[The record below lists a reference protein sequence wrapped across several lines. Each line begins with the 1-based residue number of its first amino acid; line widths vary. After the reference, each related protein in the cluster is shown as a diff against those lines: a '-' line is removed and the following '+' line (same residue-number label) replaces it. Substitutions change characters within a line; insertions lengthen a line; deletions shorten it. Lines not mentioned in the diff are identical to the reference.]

1 MRDTL
6 DSVSASDIRLSVIS
20 KYRFKRRLSN
30 LKMANVEDYID
41 DIPEVKEDKTPD
53 EDDDIEKERESLAIL
68 ASLGTTEE
76 YLGKAMSLGDIKRLT
91 PKQVEKYFNRYK
103 TVMGKKVSTGLVES
117 AISAASVLIS
127 YVIPVDD
134 VEALNEDLKND
145 DLVKRELSNFAG
157 LLVLKGGR
165 LVALAS
171 GLFKVAKHVKL
182 RSNEENSK
190 KNEEN
195 EEDS

>member
-1 MRDTL
+1 M
-6 DSVSASDIRLSVIS
+6 
-20 KYRFKRRLSN
+20 
-30 LKMANVEDYID
+30 MANVEDYIEE
-41 DIPEVKEDKTPD
+41 IPEVKEEIKTYD
-53 EDDDIEKERESLAIL
+53 EDDLETHRESLAIL
-68 ASLGTTEE
+68 ASLGSTEE
-76 YLGKAMSLGDIKRLT
+76 FLGKAMSLGDIKRLT

-182 RSNEENSK
+182 RPSEENSK

>member
-1 MRDTL
+1 MMT
-6 DSVSASDIRLSVIS
+6 
-20 KYRFKRRLSN
+20 
-30 LKMANVEDYID
+30 NVEDYIED
-41 DIPEVKEDKTPD
+41 VQPEEKT
-53 EDDDIEKERESLAIL
+53 EEITDDDDLETQRESLAIL

-76 YLGKAMSLGDIKRLT
+76 FLGKAMSLGDVKKLS
-91 PKQVEKYFNRYK
+91 PKQVKKYFNRYK
-103 TVMGKKVSTGLVES
+103 TVMGKKVTGGLVES

-157 LLVLKGGR
+157 LLVLRGGR

-182 RSNEENSK
+182 RPSEEIVN
-190 KNEEN
+190 KNQEN
-195 EEDS
+195 EKDS

>member
-1 MRDTL
+1 
-6 DSVSASDIRLSVIS
+6 
-20 KYRFKRRLSN
+20 
-30 LKMANVEDYID
+30 MANVEDYIEE
-41 DIPEVKEDKTPD
+41 IPEVKEDKTLD
-53 EDDDIEKERESLAIL
+53 DDDDIDTQRESLAIL
-68 ASLGTTEE
+68 ASLGSTEE
-76 YLGKAMSLGDIKRLT
+76 FIGKAMSLGDIKRLS
-91 PKQVEKYFNRYK
+91 PKQVVKYFNRYK
-103 TVMGKKVSTGLVES
+103 TVMGKKISTGLVES

-157 LLVLKGGR
+157 MLVLKGGR

-182 RSNEENSK
+182 RPYEENSK

>member
-1 MRDTL
+1 MLSRDTFIEFVRTGL
-6 DSVSASDIRLSVIS
+6 KEVRLTNLKVSPIILT
-20 KYRFKRRLSN
+20 
-30 LKMANVEDYID
+30 KMANVEDYID
-41 DIPEVKEDKTPD
+41 EEIKETTESKDS
-53 EDDDIEKERESLAIL
+53 DDLETQRESLAIL

-76 YLGKAMSLGDIKRLT
+76 FLGKAMSLGDILKLSS
-91 PKQVEKYFNRYK
+91 KQVEKYFNIYK

-157 LLVLKGGR
+157 RLVLKGGR

-182 RSNEENSK
+182 RPS
-190 KNEEN
+190 EEN
-195 EEDS
+195 EEVSNDS

>member
-1 MRDTL
+1 
-6 DSVSASDIRLSVIS
+6 
-20 KYRFKRRLSN
+20 
-30 LKMANVEDYID
+30 MANIEDYIE
-41 DIPEVKEDKTPD
+41 DIPEVKEDKTLDDDD
-53 EDDDIEKERESLAIL
+53 EDLDTQRESLAIL
-68 ASLGTTEE
+68 ASLGSTEE
-76 YLGKAMSLGDIKRLT
+76 FLGKAMSLGDIKRLS
-91 PKQVEKYFNRYK
+91 PKQVKKYFNRYK

-182 RSNEENSK
+182 RPSEENSK
-190 KNEEN
+190 EN
-195 EEDS
+195 EEVSNDS

>member
-1 MRDTL
+1 M
-6 DSVSASDIRLSVIS
+6 V
-20 KYRFKRRLSN
+20 
-30 LKMANVEDYID
+30 NVEDYIE
-41 DIPEVKEDKTPD
+41 DIPEEKVVPEETNP
-53 EDDDIEKERESLAIL
+53 EDDIEVKRESLAIL

-76 YLGKAMSLGDIKRLT
+76 FVGKNMSLGDVKKLS

-103 TVMGKKVSTGLVES
+103 TVMGKKVTGGLVES

-145 DLVKRELSNFAG
+145 DLVRRELSNFAG

-182 RSNEENSK
+182 RPSEEMVK
-190 KNEEN
+190 EN
-195 EEDS
+195 EEIYNDT

>member
-1 MRDTL
+1 M
-6 DSVSASDIRLSVIS
+6 V
-20 KYRFKRRLSN
+20 
-30 LKMANVEDYID
+30 NVEDYIEE
-41 DIPEVKEDKTPD
+41 IQEVKEDKTLD
-53 EDDDIEKERESLAIL
+53 EEDDLEVKRESLAIL
-68 ASLGTTEE
+68 ASLGSTEE
-76 YLGKAMSLGDIKRLT
+76 FLGKAMSLGDIKRLS

-103 TVMGKKVSTGLVES
+103 TVMGKKVTGGLVES

-157 LLVLKGGR
+157 MLVLKGGR

-182 RSNEENSK
+182 RPS
-190 KNEEN
+190 EEN
-195 EEDS
+195 EEVSNDS

>member
-1 MRDTL
+1 
-6 DSVSASDIRLSVIS
+6 
-20 KYRFKRRLSN
+20 
-30 LKMANVEDYID
+30 MANIEDYIEE
-41 DIPEVKEDKTPD
+41 IPEKKTHPASESVAD
-53 EDDDIEKERESLAIL
+53 EEDDLEVKRESLAIL
-68 ASLGTTEE
+68 ASLGSTEE
-76 YLGKAMSLGDIKRLT
+76 FLGKAMSLGDIKRLS
-91 PKQVEKYFNRYK
+91 PKGVEKYFNRYK
-103 TVMGKKVSTGLVES
+103 TVMGKKVTGGLVES

-182 RSNEENSK
+182 RPSEENVK
-190 KNEEN
+190 EN
-195 EEDS
+195 EDNE

>member
-1 MRDTL
+1 
-6 DSVSASDIRLSVIS
+6 
-20 KYRFKRRLSN
+20 
-30 LKMANVEDYID
+30 MANIEDYIEE
-41 DIPEVKEDKTPD
+41 IPEVKEDKTSD
-53 EDDDIEKERESLAIL
+53 EDDDIETERESLAIL

-76 YLGKAMSLGDIKRLT
+76 FLGKAMSLGDIKRLS

-103 TVMGKKVSTGLVES
+103 SVMGKKVSTGLVES

-182 RSNEENSK
+182 RPSEENS
-190 KNEEN
+190 NQNQEN

>member
-1 MRDTL
+1 
-6 DSVSASDIRLSVIS
+6 
-20 KYRFKRRLSN
+20 
-30 LKMANVEDYID
+30 MANVEDYIEE
-41 DIPEVKEDKTPD
+41 IPEEIKETE
-53 EDDDIEKERESLAIL
+53 EDDDLETQRESLAIL
-68 ASLGTTEE
+68 ASLGLTEE
-76 YLGKAMSLGDIKRLT
+76 FLGKAMSLGDVKKLS
-91 PKQVEKYFNRYK
+91 PKQVKIYFNRYK
-103 TVMGKKVSTGLVES
+103 TVMGKKVSNGLVES

-182 RSNEENSK
+182 RPSEENSK
-190 KNEEN
+190 EN
-195 EEDS
+195 EEVSNDS

>member
-1 MRDTL
+1 M
-6 DSVSASDIRLSVIS
+6 
-20 KYRFKRRLSN
+20 
-30 LKMANVEDYID
+30 MANIEDYIKE
-41 DIPEVKEDKTPD
+41 IPEETHPTSAKDKTPD
-53 EDDDIEKERESLAIL
+53 DENDLEVKRESLAIL
-68 ASLGTTEE
+68 ASLGSTEE
-76 YLGKAMSLGDIKRLT
+76 FLGKAMSLGDIKRLS
-91 PKQVEKYFNRYK
+91 PKGVEKYFNRYK
-103 TVMGKKVSTGLVES
+103 TVMGKKVTGGLVES

-171 GLFKVAKHVKL
+171 GLFKVPKHVKL
-182 RSNEENSK
+182 RPSEENVK
-190 KNEEN
+190 ENEEN
-195 EEDS
+195 EE

>member
-1 MRDTL
+1 
-6 DSVSASDIRLSVIS
+6 
-20 KYRFKRRLSN
+20 
-30 LKMANVEDYID
+30 MANVEDYID
-41 DIPEVKEDKTPD
+41 DIPEVKEDKTLD
-53 EDDDIEKERESLAIL
+53 EEDDLEVKRESLAIL
-68 ASLGTTEE
+68 ASLGSTEE
-76 YLGKAMSLGDIKRLT
+76 FLGKAMSLGDIKRLS
-91 PKQVEKYFNRYK
+91 PKQVKKYFNRYK
-103 TVMGKKVSTGLVES
+103 TVMGKRVTGGLVES

-182 RSNEENSK
+182 RPS
-190 KNEEN
+190 EEN
-195 EEDS
+195 EEVSNDS